1 MEEDEESNAMTR
13 TIMAIMMIMT
23 VLIAIEAMMAMTVL
37 MAMMEMMATT
47 TSRLAASATS
57 SPASILPA
65 GRYLRNAGD
74 IYDAVANIF
83 NIGSV
88 LVMTMLVALSTIM
101 IDEPVQNELG
111 KLTTVQHKK
120 TLPPASSAPVKGTL
134 KIEVGKTL
142 KTLKIEVV
150 KTLKP

>member
-23 VLIAIEAMMAMTVL
+23 VLIAIEAMIAMTVL
-37 MAMMEMMATT
+37 MAMMATT

-65 GRYLRNAGD
+65 GRYLHNAGD

-134 KIEVGKTL
+134 EIEVGK
-142 KTLKIEVV
+142 
-150 KTLKP
+150 P

>member
-1 MEEDEESNAMTR
+1 M
-13 TIMAIMMIMT
+13 
-23 VLIAIEAMMAMTVL
+23 LIFTPF
-37 MAMMEMMATT
+37 AT
-47 TSRLAASATS
+47 
-57 SPASILPA
+57 
-65 GRYLRNAGD
+65 
-74 IYDAVANIF
+74 
-83 NIGSV
+83 
-88 LVMTMLVALSTIM
+88 MSTIM

-142 KTLKIEVV
+142 KIEVV

>member
-1 MEEDEESNAMTR
+1 MEEDEESNTLTR
-13 TIMAIMMIMT
+13 TMMAIMMIMT

-37 MAMMEMMATT
+37 MAMMVMMATT

-65 GRYLRNAGD
+65 GRYLHNADD
-74 IYDAVANIF
+74 IHDAVANIS

-88 LVMTMLVALSTIM
+88 LVMTMLARC
-101 IDEPVQNELG
+101 EPVQNELG
-111 KLTTVQHKK
+111 KLTTVRHKK

-134 KIEVGKTL
+134 KIEVGKIL
-142 KTLKIEVV
+142 KTLKI
-150 KTLKP
+150 

>member
-37 MAMMEMMATT
+37 MAMMAMMEMMAMMAMMEMMATT

-111 KLTTVQHKK
+111 KLTIVRHKK

-134 KIEVGKTL
+134 KIEVGK
-142 KTLKIEVV
+142 
-150 KTLKP
+150 P